1 MWTHLTMIAPYVPCV
16 ALHVENTHV
25 ERYEQEVRSLFPDT
39 TIVSVPPI
47 LYIQS
52 VSRISSYNE
61 HLYRKLV
68 LQFGAGRMKAHRI
81 YRLDHCCSDPEWI
94 VKCLER
100 RRRELHA
107 IRIAA
112 YPQTLQDALKR
123 MLLDQSFTLSPTRHT
138 QMLDA
143 VLQVGNTNYILFGIR
158 ETPLVPLHSPIS
170 SASMEKT
177 IPCRAY
183 YKMQECLDFIHINSG
198 DRVLD
203 IGAAPV
209 RSNVKKTIL

>member
-1 MWTHLTMIAPYVPCV
+1 MIAPYVPCV

-100 RRRELHA
+100 RRRETACNSHCCVSTNAARRIKTHAFGSKLHTESYTSHA
-107 IRIAA
+107 NA
-112 YPQTLQDALKR
+112 
-123 MLLDQSFTLSPTRHT
+123 
-138 QMLDA
+138 
-143 VLQVGNTNYILFGIR
+143 
-158 ETPLVPLHSPIS
+158 
-170 SASMEKT
+170 
-177 IPCRAY
+177 
-183 YKMQECLDFIHINSG
+183 
-198 DRVLD
+198 
-203 IGAAPV
+203 
-209 RSNVKKTIL
+209 